1 MTAAAVD
8 ESVREEVRA
17 VADLMGTPG
26 FPSGAAMATVIGSG
40 GPATGW
46 LVLEPVVGRERRCA
60 LVTLGGD
67 VAVMGLVSEVMVSG
81 TPAPAP
87 YPLPRWGAELARL
100 EWALQTARVE
110 ADRSATALT
119 TETERW
125 DRLIDEAGSEATS
138 RGYCREFDTIMEALG
153 LPGRERDF
161 YVEGT
166 ITLNVRARVTARNT
180 EDAKERVCDRE
191 LAEVVGA
198 MSVAEVTDALS
209 TWDVDDVEEA
219 D

>member
-1 MTAAAVD
+1 MTAAVD

-17 VADLMGTPG
+17 VADLVGTQG

-67 VAVMGLVSEVMVSG
+67 VAVVGLVSEVMVCG
-81 TPAPAP
+81 TPVPAP

-100 EWALQTARVE
+100 EWALQTARLE

-125 DRLIDEAGSEATS
+125 DRLIEDAASEATS
-138 RGYCREFDTIMEALG
+138 RGYCREFDAIMEALG

-180 EDAKERVCDRE
+180 EDAKDRIGDSE
-191 LAEVVGA
+191 LIEVVEDMTA
-198 MSVAEVTDALS
+198 SEMMNALS
-209 TWDVDDVEEA
+209 TWDVSDVEEA